1 MEAGLTQNSTV
12 ARRRRWYQRRDLRFL
27 IVVGAVLAAYNG
39 HGFATSFDRVTDR
52 LHARLAQNPPRVNI
66 TVTTRFAPE
75 AFHMGLYQEYGS
87 LRGTKGKTALL
98 FRVKPSDIESLSRRY
113 WITEIDLIPSNR

>member
-1 MEAGLTQNSTV
+1 MASPYQNAAV
-12 ARRRRWYQRRDLRFL
+12 ARPRRWHHRRDFRFL
-27 IVVGAVLAAYNG
+27 IVVGAVLAAYYG

-52 LHARLAQNPPRVNI
+52 LYARLAQHPPRVNI
-66 TVTTRFAPE
+66 AVTTRFAPE

-87 LRGTKGKTALL
+87 LRGTKGNTAIL
-98 FRVKPSDIESLSRRY
+98 FRVKPSDVESLSRRY